1 MSREEAKM
9 TEPNTIL
16 YIPHRKNSKH
26 NAIIYISEKATS
38 STSALAALEE
48 TGYEVVSTNS
58 PTVGVAL
65 LYAMR
70 SVAAVLLDNRAR
82 EQASFDVENSL
93 RQIRPNVPVIL
104 LCGDQI
110 DTSPSWTDLCLSADQ
125 VSSALQRGLTAEPVV
140 G

>member
-1 MSREEAKM
+1 M

-26 NAIIYISEKATS
+26 NAIIYISEKANRNN
-38 STSALAALEE
+38 SALAALEE
-48 TGYEVVSTNS
+48 TGCEVVSTNS
-58 PTVGVAL
+58 PTVGAAL
-65 LYAMR
+65 LYLMR
-70 SVAAVLLDNRAR
+70 SVAAVVLDQEAR
-82 EQASFDVENSL
+82 EHATFDVVQSL

-110 DTSPSWTDLCLSADQ
+110 DPSPSWTDQCLSAEE
-125 VSSALQRGLTAEPVV
+125 VSSTLRVRLTAEPVV